1 MARTS
6 TLLVDLRKSLGDF
19 EVNIEN
25 DEWMEEIPHSNIQ
38 KFLNCLS
45 EVSDERNQSYIT
57 YPIQEILFISFFA
70 VLSNSNTTC
79 LSVK

>member
-70 VLSNSNTTC
+70 VLSNSN
-79 LSVK
+79 S